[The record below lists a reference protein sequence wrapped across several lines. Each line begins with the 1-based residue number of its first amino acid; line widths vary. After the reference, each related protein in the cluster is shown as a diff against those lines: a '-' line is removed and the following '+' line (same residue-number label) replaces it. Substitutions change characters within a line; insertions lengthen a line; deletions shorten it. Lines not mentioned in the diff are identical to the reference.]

1 MSSVESLKTEI
12 EELERKFKSTKRR
25 YRRSILKAKI
35 GIKRFAHVR
44 AGLHGKVEGVRAGLH
59 GKVEGVRAGLHGKVE
74 DAIHSS
80 IERIHRPGLRPE
92 DSLTKIYSMID
103 KPSYILKVKP
113 SKILMAKYYLSRAL
127 SGIANSLFR
136 FKVFLSGKLSTPPI
150 LYSKSYP
157 LSMVELRFWYTGVY
171 GKLTRRPKGF
181 KDAFMRWKSSLG
193 NYKVRIDDSK
203 AMIRG
208 RIESSIQRGKGAIRR
223 FFD

>member
-1 MSSVESLKTEI
+1 MAASMSSVESLKTEI
-12 EELERKFKSTKRR
+12 EELERKFKFTKRR

-35 GIKRFAHVR
+35 DIKRFAYVR
-44 AGLHGKVEGVRAGLH
+44 AGLRGRVEDVRAGLR
-59 GKVEGVRAGLHGKVE
+59 GRVE
-74 DAIHSS
+74 DAIRNN
-80 IERIHRPGLRPE
+80 IERIHKPGFRSE
-92 DSLTKIYSMID
+92 ESLTKIYSMID

-171 GKLTRRPKGF
+171 GKLTCRPKGF
-181 KDAFMRWKSSLG
+181 KDAFIRWKSSLG
-193 NYKVRIDDSK
+193 NYKVKIDDSK